1 MRDQHDDKDL
11 DLPSFGP
18 AERDDGQ
25 IRKPK
30 SETPK
35 ASAPTQQSG
44 SAGHVTP
51 PPPAADAP
59 AASSGGAL
67 SYLII
72 LLLAAAVG
80 GLAYWSYLQHQQIVV
95 LEQQMGLVDQ
105 QRAEIDQ
112 QVLELQQLL
121 QVAES
126 SAAQSGESLLVQ
138 VKKQAASTAEKHK
151 QLDSEIAKLWTVA
164 HQRNAPK
171 IAELEKQLKAAEKR
185 AADQLKQQEAKLAQ
199 QLKQSKSLAT
209 KLASVEK
216 ALQAAEK
223 KAGNRDEQMAAVKSS
238 AAALTSEFEVLSE
251 TVDLMQEEQRR
262 KLSAFAEQIVELQQN
277 QNSAAGIERRVR
289 VNEQAIRAIDGS
301 RVQLNKEL
309 LQIRSK
315 LNSLQLKVEQL

>member
-25 IRKPK
+25 IRKPN
-30 SETPK
+30 SETPQTSN
-35 ASAPTQQSG
+35 ANPQPG
-44 SAGHVTP
+44 SAGRSA
-51 PPPAADAP
+51 PPPAATAE
-59 AASSGGAL
+59 ATASSGGGL

-126 SAAQSGESLLVQ
+126 SAVQSGESLLGQ

-164 HQRNAPK
+164 HQRNTPK
-171 IAELEKQLKAAEKR
+171 IAALEKQLKAAEKR

-199 QLKQSKSLAT
+199 QAKQSKSLSA
-209 KLASVEK
+209 KLTGVEK
-216 ALQAAEK
+216 ALQAAEQSASK
-223 KAGNRDEQMAAVKSS
+223 NNDQIAAVKGS
-238 AAALTSEFEVLSE
+238 AAALASEFALLNE
-251 TVDLMQEEQRR
+251 TVELMQEEQRR

-277 QNSAAGIERRVR
+277 QNSAAGVERRVR

-301 RVQLNKEL
+301 RAQLNKEL

-315 LNSLQLKVEQL
+315 LNSLQLRLEQL